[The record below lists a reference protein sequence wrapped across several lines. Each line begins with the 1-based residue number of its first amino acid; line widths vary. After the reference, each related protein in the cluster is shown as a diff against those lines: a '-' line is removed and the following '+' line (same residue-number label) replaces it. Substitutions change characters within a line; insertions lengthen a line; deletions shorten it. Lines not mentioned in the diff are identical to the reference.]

1 LLIGEPYPGKRAIQK
16 PRNRQGGL
24 AIRFNGCYP
33 WQQGIY
39 LPISFIGLIVN
50 IFFHSFPRCVS
61 GSSAEKQ
68 FLGWVKDNSSTSILT
83 IS

>member
-1 LLIGEPYPGKRAIQK
+1 
-16 PRNRQGGL
+16 
-24 AIRFNGCYP
+24 
-33 WQQGIY
+33 
-39 LPISFIGLIVN
+39 LIVN
-50 IFFHSFPRCVS
+50 RFFHSFPRCVT